1 MKTSTNPRKGF
12 TLVELLVVI
21 TIIVTLM
28 AILIPVVGS
37 AQKKAVALK
46 AKNGCTD
53 LVTSV
58 TGYYNA
64 YNILPANSASAPT
77 QDTEVE
83 STEPIMSILAGMN
96 INNMNRKETPFG
108 NFEDA
113 KGSSRNNAYAG
124 LWQDN
129 NGAALYDP
137 WRKKAGVR
145 RGYMMLIDYDYNTRL
160 NNPFEQGR
168 ILPRLVIVWSTGKD
182 GKWSRGKPKVGLNED
197 NVYSWM

>member
-1 MKTSTNPRKGF
+1 MKTSTNSRKGF

-28 AILIPVVGS
+28 AILVPVVGS

-53 LVTSV
+53 LVTAI

-64 YNILPANSASAPT
+64 YNILPANSSSPPT

-96 INNMNRKETPFG
+96 IDNMNRKQTTFG

-113 KGSSRNNAYAG
+113 KGSSRNTAYSG
-124 LWQDN
+124 LWQDGN
-129 NGAALYDP
+129 SASLFDP

-145 RGYMMLIDYDYNTRL
+145 RGYMMFLDYDYNTQL
-160 NNPFEQGR
+160 INPFDAGR
-168 ILPRLVIVWSTGKD
+168 ILPRQVIVWSTGKD
-182 GKWSRGKPKVGLNED
+182 GKWSRGKAKVGLNED
-197 NVYSWM
+197 NVYSWQ